1 MNLKR
6 VTFLTIIGIS
16 YTFILKLLSTFIPNM
31 FAKLI
36 TAQITSV
43 LYLLASIIILLFF
56 LSFKRNYIKKEQIKL
71 QQTSV
76 LTIIGACAMIV
87 VNLKFLFLV
96 FDKHSPIYLISTLV
110 KYHFIEAVL
119 PWVSSVCILIFFLT
133 FYYDIQSGAQSKL
146 EKPILFAVI
155 GQSIIT
161 LILTFTF
168 GFYLDQGLIKRLSDL
183 SNMIMIILIPTV
195 IFSYLFILYFFLA
208 FYKEQ
213 QK

>member
-1 MNLKR
+1 MNLKKI
-6 VTFLTIIGIS
+6 TFLTIIGIS
-16 YTFILKLLSTFIPNM
+16 YTFILKLLGTFIPNM

-36 TAQITSV
+36 TAQITSI
-43 LYLLASIIILLFF
+43 LYLLASITILLFF
-56 LSFKRNYIKKEQIKL
+56 LSFNRNYVKKEQIKL
-71 QQTSV
+71 KQTSV
-76 LTIIGACAMIV
+76 LAIIGVCAMII

-96 FDKHSPIYLISTLV
+96 FDKYSAIYLISSLV
-110 KYHFIEAVL
+110 KYHFIEVVL

-133 FYYDIQSGAQSKL
+133 FYYDIHSEAQSKL

-168 GFYLDQGLIKRLSDL
+168 GFYLNQGLIKRLSDL

-195 IFSYLFILYFFLA
+195 IFSYLFILYFFSA

-213 QK
+213 KK